1 MQPVA
6 VVLALLALVVG
17 ITTLAR
23 RVGLPYPILLVV
35 GGLALSLIPGL
46 PRVTLAPDVVFF
58 VFLPPL
64 IFSAGYLTS
73 LRDFRSNLRP
83 IGVLALGLVLATIF
97 GVAGVAHAVIPALG
111 WPAAFVLGAVV
122 SPTDPVA
129 ATVVA
134 RRLGVSRRVVTIL
147 EGESVV
153 NDATGLAALHVAV
166 AAAVVGAFSVG
177 AAALDFGFV
186 IVVGAVVGTVIG
198 WCAGRLVRLTNDEL
212 TTVALTLL
220 TPYAAYLLADR
231 VGVSGILSA
240 AAAGVTLR
248 QYMSRYMTPHARVA
262 ARAVWDVLVFLLN
275 GTLFILTG
283 LALSVV
289 WPGLAPAEHV
299 TSWMLLGYGAL
310 VSAVVVGVRLA
321 WIPLG
326 VLVPRWLHLYGA
338 DQGRYPGWRETTVI
352 GWAGMRGVLS
362 LAAALALPVATQQGA
377 PFPARA
383 LILYLTFAVILV
395 TLVFQGGTLPLV
407 LRQLGARDRGDAERE
422 EASARLRAADAA
434 LERLEE
440 LRGHSSDALIDQ
452 LRESYRARSKRL
464 ADGSPT
470 GDCEPDQGESYAWLK
485 NEALTA
491 ERDEIIALR
500 DIGAIGDD
508 VLQALEYELDV
519 DALRLAAAYPRGIHH
534 DGARVFLRD

>member
-1 MQPVA
+1 MHPVA
-6 VVLALLALVVG
+6 VVLALLSLVVG
-17 ITTLAR
+17 IAALAR
-23 RVGLPYPILLVV
+23 RLGLPYPILLVL

-46 PRVTLAPDVVFF
+46 PRIALAPDVVFF

-73 LRDFRSNLRP
+73 LRDFRANLRP

-97 GVAGVAHAVIPALG
+97 GVAGVAHAMISGLS

-122 SPTDPVA
+122 SPTDPVS
-129 ATVVA
+129 ATAVA

-166 AAAVVGAFSVG
+166 AAAVVGTFSAG
-177 AAALDFGFV
+177 HAALDFAFV
-186 IVVGAVVGTVIG
+186 IVVGAVVGIAIG
-198 WCAGRLVRLTNDEL
+198 WCAGKLLRVTNDEL
-212 TTVALTLL
+212 TTISLTLL
-220 TPYAAYLLADR
+220 TPYAAYLSADALN
-231 VGVSGILSA
+231 VSGILSA
-240 AAAGVTLR
+240 AAAGLTLR
-248 QYMSRYMTPHARVA
+248 QFMSRHATPRSRVE

-289 WPGLAPAEHV
+289 WPSLSPTQHATPI
-299 TSWMLLGYGAL
+299 TLLGYGAL
-310 VSAVVVGVRLA
+310 VSAVVVGVRLVY
-321 WIPLG
+321 IPVG
-326 VLVPRWLHLYGA
+326 VLVPRWLHLYGDHA
-338 DQGRYPGWRETTVI
+338 DQYPTWRATTVI

-362 LAAALALPVATQQGA
+362 LAAALALPEVTQTGA

-395 TLVFQGGTLPLV
+395 TLVFQGGTLPFV
-407 LRQLGARDRGDAERE
+407 LRRLNVRDGGDAQRE

-434 LERLEE
+434 LEHLEQ
-440 LRGHSSDALIDQ
+440 LRGRASDALLNRLIDG
-452 LRESYRARSKRL
+452 YRARTHRL
-464 ADGSPT
+464 SEGSDT
-470 GDCEPDQGESYAWLK
+470 GDCAPDEAYSYGWLRQ
-485 NEALTA
+485 EALTA
-491 ERDEIIALR
+491 EREEIIALR

-508 VLQALEYELDV
+508 VLQTIEYELDV
-519 DALRLAAAYPRGIHH
+519 EALRLAAAYPEIH
-534 DGARVFLRD
+534 DGHPS

>member
-6 VVLALLALVVG
+6 VVLALLSLVVG
-17 ITTLAR
+17 ITVLAR

-46 PRVTLAPDVVFF
+46 PRVTLAPDIVFF

-73 LRDFRSNLRP
+73 LRDFRTNVRP
-83 IGVLALGLVLATIF
+83 IGVLAVGLVLATIF
-97 GVAGVAHAVIPALG
+97 GVASVAHAVIPGLS

-134 RRLGVSRRVVTIL
+134 RRLGVTRRVVTIL

-166 AAAVVGAFSVG
+166 AAAVIGTFSAG
-177 AAALDFGFV
+177 AAALDFGV
-186 IVVGAVVGTVIG
+186 AIVGGAAVGVAIG
-198 WCAGRLVRLTNDEL
+198 WCAGRLLRLTSDEL
-212 TTVALTLL
+212 TTIALTLL
-220 TPYAAYLLADR
+220 TPYAAYLSADAL
-231 VGVSGILSA
+231 GVSGILSA

-248 QYMSRYMTPHARVA
+248 QFMSRYMTPRARLA
-262 ARAVWDVLVFLLN
+262 GRAVWDQLVFLLN

-283 LALSVV
+283 LALSSV
-289 WPGLAPAEHV
+289 WPALSPAEHV

-310 VSAVVVGVRLA
+310 VSAVVIGIRLA
-321 WIPLG
+321 WIPFG
-326 VLVPRWLHLYGA
+326 VLVPRWLHLYG
-338 DQGRYPGWRETTVI
+338 DHPDRYPGWRETTVI
-352 GWAGMRGVLS
+352 GWSGMRGVLS
-362 LAAALALPVATQQGA
+362 LAAALALPVTTRLGA
-377 PFPARA
+377 PFPGRA

-407 LRQLGARDRGDAERE
+407 LRRLGARDRGDADRE

-440 LRGHSSDALIDQ
+440 LRGGGRVPDVLVDQ
-452 LRESYRARSKRL
+452 LRDSYRARSKRIG
-464 ADGSPT
+464 DGSLT
-470 GDCEPDQGESYAWLK
+470 GECEPAEGNAYAWLK

-491 ERDEIIALR
+491 ERQEIIALR

-508 VLQALEYELDV
+508 VLQSLEYELDV
-519 DALRLAAAYPRGIHH
+519 DALRLAAAYPG
-534 DGARVFLRD
+534 GARTGP